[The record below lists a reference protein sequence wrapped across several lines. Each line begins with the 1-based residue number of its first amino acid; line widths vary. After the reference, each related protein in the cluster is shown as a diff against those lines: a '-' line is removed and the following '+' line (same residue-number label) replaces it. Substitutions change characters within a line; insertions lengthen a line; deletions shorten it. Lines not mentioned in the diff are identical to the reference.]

1 MMPGGEQEVFKKMAR
16 ASREHRAW
24 CQDALVPVSRV
35 LAEHERY
42 HSREVPAFSLE
53 GMLVLFFFKRF
64 GEKNVLSGWTGCKE
78 WCFGLETFADNE
90 RRALFSFF

>member
-1 MMPGGEQEVFKKMAR
+1 MAR

-53 GMLVLFFFKRF
+53 GMLGFVFFKTLRREKRSKRLDGLQRMVFRF
-64 GEKNVLSGWTGCKE
+64 GDICGQ
-78 WCFGLETFADNE
+78 
-90 RRALFSFF
+90 